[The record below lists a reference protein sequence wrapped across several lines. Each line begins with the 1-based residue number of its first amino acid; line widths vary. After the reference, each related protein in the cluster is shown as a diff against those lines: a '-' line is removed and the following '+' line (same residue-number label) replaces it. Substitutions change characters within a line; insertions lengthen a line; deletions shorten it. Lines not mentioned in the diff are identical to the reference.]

1 MQTTNF
7 HLKNHAMKI
16 DLAISVTLEDESG
29 NAVNLYMSDDQ
40 KIELAKALF
49 ADVHAKDKPLSL
61 VEGGRAS

>member
-7 HLKNHAMKI
+7 HLRNHTMKI
-16 DLAISVTLEDESG
+16 NLDVSVNLEDESG
-29 NAVNLYMSDDQ
+29 NAVNLFMSDDQ

-61 VEGGRAS
+61 VEGGKAS